1 MASYILCECEAL
13 ATLKLRQL
21 GQLFMKLG
29 DYEDIC
35 VSKILHIVQS
45 MVLLNICI

>member
-1 MASYILCECEAL
+1 MASDILCNCEAF

-29 DYEDIC
+29 DYEDIS
-35 VSKILHIVQS
+35 VSGILHIVQS
-45 MVLLNICI
+45 MVLLNTRI